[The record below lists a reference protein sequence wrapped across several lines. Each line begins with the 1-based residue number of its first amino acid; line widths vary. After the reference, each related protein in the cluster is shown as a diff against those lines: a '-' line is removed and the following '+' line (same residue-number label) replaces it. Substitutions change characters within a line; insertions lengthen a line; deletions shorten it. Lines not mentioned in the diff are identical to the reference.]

1 METIIQQSLR
11 HKVVSSISVFSVSL
25 RKWKTSGTDLLDTL
39 TKYNFLFSEVP
50 STHSASISENA
61 NVVFFCLF
69 SPIYIFK
76 IKRRWYFVHDEK
88 KKKKTNWRYL
98 FGEKKSQQ
106 ASGVACLGGR
116 LGSNEEQRQSTSLIP
131 AMLAQSKEFCE
142 ICLGGDSFGR
152 EKTHLLV

>member
-1 METIIQQSLR
+1 METTIQQSLR

-69 SPIYIFK
+69 SPIYIYLK
-76 IKRRWYFVHDEK
+76 LKEDGTLCMMK
-88 KKKKTNWRYL
+88 KKNKLKISLWGKKKPAGFRGGLLGWQTWLKWGAEAKHIPYP
-98 FGEKKSQQ
+98 SH
-106 ASGVACLGGR
+106 AC
-116 LGSNEEQRQSTSLIP
+116 SEQRVLWDLPWRGQLW
-131 AMLAQSKEFCE
+131 
-142 ICLGGDSFGR
+142 
-152 EKTHLLV
+152 